1 MAPLLTNDPAPISGL
16 LLFATAYLLGVQRLR
31 VRRVRW
37 PAHRSALF
45 LLGLAIIGV
54 AILSPISPED
64 ERFDIHTLQHLLLGM
79 AAPICLMLSAPLTL
93 LLRTL
98 PPPSRAPL
106 ARLLHSRL
114 LRLIA
119 HPVTTAALAVG
130 SLYALY
136 FSGLYQASLDHP
148 TLHELVHL
156 HFIVAGYLFSWS
168 IAGIDPIFRRP
179 SVAVR
184 GAVLIIA
191 MAAHCTLAKL
201 LYIHG
206 PLVAA
211 ASGVSLPERKAA
223 GLIMWYGAD
232 AIDLV
237 LLLLFFAQW
246 YLAGGRKLRRQ
257 RTATTPRRPPP
268 KWNEWS
274 VPAPASGSRT

>member
-1 MAPLLTNDPAPISGL
+1 MVGLLMSNPAPAAGL
-16 LLFATAYLLGVQRLR
+16 LLSAAAYLLGVQRLR
-31 VRRVRW
+31 ARRVRW
-37 PAHRSALF
+37 PVHRSALF

-54 AILSPISPED
+54 AILSPVMAED

-93 LLRTL
+93 LLRAL
-98 PPPSRAPL
+98 PPARRAPL

-119 HPVTTAALAVG
+119 HPVTTALLAVG

-136 FSGLYQASLDHP
+136 FTGLYQATLDHP

-156 HFIVAGYLFSWS
+156 HFIIAGYLFAWS

-191 MAAHCTLAKL
+191 MAAHGTLAKL
-201 LYIHG
+201 LYVHG
-206 PLVAA
+206 PLVAT
-211 ASGVSLPERKAA
+211 ASEVPVLERQAA
-223 GLIMWYGAD
+223 GLIMWYGGD

-237 LLLLFFAQW
+237 LLLLFFTQW
-246 YLAGGRKLRRQ
+246 YVASGRRLRRE
-257 RTATTPRRPPP
+257 R
-268 KWNEWS
+268 
-274 VPAPASGSRT
+274 APAVHERWALHQVE